1 MGKHGSDSKCFCKG
15 NTGVET
21 SRIGRTF
28 SDGQK
33 WEEHHQWREWLV
45 GKGTACLGR
54 RRFKNGAVAKD
65 EPKCVKLG

>member
-1 MGKHGSDSKCFCKG
+1 M
-15 NTGVET
+15 ET

-45 GKGTACLGR
+45 GKGTTACLGR
-54 RRFKNGAVAKD
+54 RRFKNGVVAKD
-65 EPKCVKLG
+65 ELKCVKLG